1 MKVWVIKYALA
12 NKTVETLI
20 FLSLMSYSLNIYLNY
35 INKTVDEKDPLW
47 MSGWSR
53 NCHQMK
59 KAMLEYVRSGDF
71 LFDSPTFLKMDVV
84 ANLLSFIH
92 MRIIVI
98 VIIAIS

>member
-59 KAMLEYVRSGDF
+59 KTMFEYVRSGDF
-71 LFDSPTFLKMDVV
+71 LFDSPTSLKMYVV

-92 MRIIVI
+92 TRIMVLLL
-98 VIIAIS
+98 